1 MKITHYY
8 FSYTTKNHNPRQTLF
23 FLLHSYIVLLYH
35 INIMNLVRELF
46 PLNARYL
53 IVLKPGSDPL
63 NVVES
68 LSP

>member
-23 FLLHSYIVLLYH
+23 FLLHSYIVLHH